1 MATIEEVLT
10 QASVRDFGHVG
21 DRFTAATAEAADLET
36 RWATLRGLAPDS
48 RLPDAVIGLIGSID
62 SLVAAA
68 EVRHATLGT
77 WAIPEARAPRGGC
90 SAPRRRGAGRDSH
103 AVDAAVTRLHE

>member
-77 WAIPEARAPRGGC
+77 WARSQRLALHAEAVRLLGEEGPVVIPTQWTP
-90 SAPRRRGAGRDSH
+90 
-103 AVDAAVTRLHE
+103 L